1 MILII
6 KNGNT
11 ALFTAVSRGDF
22 DMAECLLM
30 RGNAHHDDKRKVLSQ
45 IYFAKAACRPSGFA
59 KAACRSSGLF
69 SAVEFLEEKVKC
81 TTITP
86 THTPTITTTKRR
98 SSRRK
103 SKAHTTTTTTTPTNT
118 TTPITTNTNKPYNQ
132 RLYQTQECFISFM
145 RLSLIVIPTISI

>member
-45 IYFAKAACRPSGFA
+45 IYFA